1 MKKTPEQIKIAILN
15 VLEEKPFS
23 IQQISKKIDSNWAT
37 VREIIKNLEEDNK
50 VKELMSTEN
59 IKLYQRITGDTY
71 YNIPITEEQRQKFMF
86 LFSLIINEYKKKRKF
101 PNKTKLAKTAVRVIE
116 EANLDLPTVW
126 YLYGKIPL
134 MICDLSRDYSTNYV
148 PKNEKEIEDLVIKI
162 VPLYEKM
169 NVADLKQDQYSR
181 HKKVLYD
188 IKEKIL
194 DKKQTWDK
202 EILKLFNQFLVYC
215 PINPAFPD
223 IFLLTE
229 RLVLIINKVAIISN
243 LEEYRLDILMILDS
257 LWKYISTYSL
267 FDSLTQNKQYSN
279 AKEIMKFYL
288 EKPLEIKKEIVEEA
302 ISNLE
307 SIYLS
312 ELNDKKIEIDEDS
325 LEVRE
330 VLSDLY
336 E

>member
-101 PNKTKLAKTAVRVIE
+101 PNKTKLAKTAVRIIE

-134 MICDLSRDYSTNYV
+134 MICDISRDYSTNYI
-148 PKNEKEIEDLVIKI
+148 PENAKEINDLVIKI

-169 NVADLKQDQYSR
+169 NATNLKQDQYSR
-181 HKKVLYD
+181 HNKVLYD

-194 DKKQTWDK
+194 DKKQKWDK
-202 EILKLFNQFLVYC
+202 ETLKLFNQFLIYC
-215 PINPAFPD
+215 PVNPSFPD
-223 IFLLTE
+223 VFLLAE
-229 RLVLIINKVAIISN
+229 RFVLIINKIAIISN
-243 LEEYRLDILMILDS
+243 LEEYKLDILMILDS

-288 EKPLEIKKEIVEEA
+288 EKPLEIKKEIVDEA

-307 SIYLS
+307 STYLS
-312 ELNDKKIEIDEDS
+312 KLNDKKIDIDNKP

-330 VLSDLY
+330 ILSDLY

>member
-1 MKKTPEQIKIAILN
+1 
-15 VLEEKPFS
+15 
-23 IQQISKKIDSNWAT
+23 
-37 VREIIKNLEEDNK
+37 
-50 VKELMSTEN
+50 
-59 IKLYQRITGDTY
+59 
-71 YNIPITEEQRQKFMF
+71 
-86 LFSLIINEYKKKRKF
+86 
-101 PNKTKLAKTAVRVIE
+101 
-116 EANLDLPTVW
+116 
-126 YLYGKIPL
+126 
-134 MICDLSRDYSTNYV
+134 
-148 PKNEKEIEDLVIKI
+148 
-162 VPLYEKM
+162 
-169 NVADLKQDQYSR
+169 
-181 HKKVLYD
+181 
-188 IKEKIL
+188 
-194 DKKQTWDK
+194 
-202 EILKLFNQFLVYC
+202 
-215 PINPAFPD
+215 
-223 IFLLTE
+223 
-229 RLVLIINKVAIISN
+229 
-243 LEEYRLDILMILDS
+243 MILDS